1 MRTNC
6 FKMYAHEEMNDTEK
20 RLTPIPV
27 DFVVE
32 QGLKERT
39 EAKRRPYRMLITT
52 WAERE
57 GCTELGEMVACRLN
71 TGKEVERLKDLQDLP
86 TTISPKFRKGKKAE
100 RLVMIIR
107 EINARVENDE
117 NWTWALVMKVMLDE
131 GLLMTNIA
139 NKFDRL
145 IISMI
150 PDKGIDTVRKSG
162 DYNVK
167 EDSRSWHE
175 WISNPHDDWKE
186 AANRSVCEEIY
197 AYFSPLF
204 IEQIS

>member
-39 EAKRRPYRMLITT
+39 EAKRRPYRKLITT

-57 GCTELGEMVACRLN
+57 GNTELGEMVACRLN

-107 EINARVENDE
+107 EINAKVENDE

-204 IEQIS
+204 I

>member
-1 MRTNC
+1 
-6 FKMYAHEEMNDTEK
+6 
-20 RLTPIPV
+20 
-27 DFVVE
+27 
-32 QGLKERT
+32 
-39 EAKRRPYRMLITT
+39 
-52 WAERE
+52 
-57 GCTELGEMVACRLN
+57 MVACRLN
-71 TGKEVERLKDLQDLP
+71 TGNEVERLKDLQDLP

-107 EINARVENDE
+107 EINAKVENDE